1 MPTVSDRLNRAQ
13 RNHNAV
19 ITIIPFDEHAVDLS
33 PTLKGLPVAFKDI
46 VDVAYVPTTCGS
58 KVKAVCTPVKDAP
71 VVQRLT
77 AQGALPVAKAN
88 LQEFSYG
95 ILGDASAYG
104 RVINPRDPEVCGG
117 GSSSGSAALVA
128 CGALDLTVGSDSAGS
143 VRVPAA
149 CQGVLGFKPTF
160 GLIPVEGVF
169 PFAPSFDCIGFFA
182 SSVDLIEQAF
192 IATADEEP
200 ATAQD
205 ISSIDVTALK
215 AKGQRFAELLA
226 KLETS
231 DFALSEGVDL
241 EETIAAT
248 AKLYEP
254 MRLKEVYDV
263 HRPLLDQR
271 DKYQDVIL
279 QRVLGGEDISQ
290 ENYDAAAQG
299 VEKLREEALALLG
312 DASII
317 LTPTLDSGPL
327 KWSDITP
334 DNTAESAASLR
345 RWTEPF
351 NVLGWPAITV
361 PLRGEEEEGVGDAVQ
376 VVGKPGEDLTVLR
389 VARTLQALL

>member
-200 ATAQD
+200 DAAQD

-215 AKGQRFAELLA
+215 AKGERFAELLA

-231 DFALSEGVDL
+231 DFALGEGVDL
-241 EETIAAT
+241 EKTIAAT

-334 DNTAESAASLR
+334 DNAAESAASLR

-361 PLRGEEEEGVGDAVQ
+361 PLRGDEEEGVGDAVQ

-389 VARTLQALL
+389 VTRALQALL

>member
-13 RNHNAV
+13 QNHNAV

-192 IATADEEP
+192 IATTDEEP
-200 ATAQD
+200 AAAQD

-215 AKGQRFAELLA
+215 AKGERFAELLA

-231 DFALSEGVDL
+231 DFELSEGVDL

-334 DNTAESAASLR
+334 DNAAESAASLR

>member
-13 RNHNAV
+13 QNHNAV

-192 IATADEEP
+192 IATTDEEP
-200 ATAQD
+200 AAAQD

-215 AKGQRFAELLA
+215 AKGERFADLLA

-231 DFALSEGVDL
+231 DFELSEGVDL

-334 DNTAESAASLR
+334 DNAAESAASLR

>member
-215 AKGQRFAELLA
+215 AKGERFAELLA

-231 DFALSEGVDL
+231 DFALGEGVDL
-241 EETIAAT
+241 EKTIAAT

-334 DNTAESAASLR
+334 DNAAESAASLR

-389 VARTLQALL
+389 VARTLQTLL

>member
-13 RNHNAV
+13 QNHNAV
-19 ITIIPFDEHAVDLS
+19 ITIIPFDEHAVNLS

-192 IATADEEP
+192 IATVDEEP
-200 ATAQD
+200 AAAQD

-215 AKGQRFAELLA
+215 AKGERFADLLA

-231 DFALSEGVDL
+231 DFELSEDVDL

-290 ENYDAAAQG
+290 ESYDAAAQG

-317 LTPTLDSGPL
+317 FTPTLDSGPL

-334 DNTAESAASLR
+334 DNAAESAASLR

-389 VARTLQALL
+389 VAQALQALL

>member
-13 RNHNAV
+13 QNHNAV
-19 ITIIPFDEHAVDLS
+19 ISVIPFDEHAVDES
-33 PTLKGLPVAFKDI
+33 PTLKGQPVAFKDI
-46 VDVAYVPTTCGS
+46 VDIAGVSTTCGTE
-58 KVKAVCTPVKDAP
+58 VNVGRTPVKDAP

-77 AQGALPVAKAN
+77 AKGALPVAKAN

-95 ILGDASAYG
+95 ILGDASAFG

-128 CGALDLTVGSDSAGS
+128 CGALQLTVGSDSAGS

-160 GLIPVEGVF
+160 GVIPVEGVF

-182 SSVDLIEQAF
+182 SSIDLIEQAF
-192 IATADEEP
+192 VATANEEP
-200 ATAQD
+200 AAAQD
-205 ISSIDVTALK
+205 VSAVDVTALK
-215 AKGQRFAELLA
+215 AKGERFAELLA
-226 KLETS
+226 ALERS
-231 DFALSEGVDL
+231 AFELSEGVNVED
-241 EETIAAT
+241 TIAAT
-248 AKLYEP
+248 AELYEP

-290 ENYDAAAQG
+290 EVYEAAARG

-351 NVLGWPAITV
+351 SVLGWPAITV
-361 PLRGEEEEGVGDAVQ
+361 PLRGDEEEGVGDAVQ

-389 VARTLQALL
+389 VARALQALL

>member
-19 ITIIPFDEHAVDLS
+19 ITIIPFDEHAVALS
-33 PTLKGLPVAFKDI
+33 PTVKGLPVAFKDI
-46 VDVAYVPTTCGS
+46 VAVAYVPTTCGS

-215 AKGQRFAELLA
+215 AKGERFAELLA

-231 DFALSEGVDL
+231 DFALGEGVDL
-241 EETIAAT
+241 EKTIAAT

-334 DNTAESAASLR
+334 DNAAESAASLR

-389 VARTLQALL
+389 VARTLQTLL

>member
-13 RNHNAV
+13 QNHNAV

-46 VDVAYVPTTCGS
+46 VNVAYVPTTCGS

-192 IATADEEP
+192 IATTDEEP
-200 ATAQD
+200 AAAQD

-215 AKGQRFAELLA
+215 AKRERFAEVLA

-327 KWSDITP
+327 KWSNITP
-334 DNTAESAASLR
+334 DNAAESAASLR

>member
-13 RNHNAV
+13 QNHNAV

-46 VDVAYVPTTCGS
+46 VDMAYVPTTCGS

-192 IATADEEP
+192 IAAADEEP

-215 AKGQRFAELLA
+215 AKGERFAELLA

-334 DNTAESAASLR
+334 DNAAESAASLR

-361 PLRGEEEEGVGDAVQ
+361 PLRDEEEDGVGDAVQ